1 MIKNIVFDMGNVLI
15 EWNPVKIISRFVEDA
30 RDVAAINAALF
41 SNPDWAKL
49 DEGTVTEEDILNG
62 AKAAL
67 PERLHDD
74 LEEVMDNWHY
84 CMPVI
89 VENNDLVK
97 HLKDS
102 GYGVYLLSNANKR
115 FHSYNREC
123 VPCLKFMDGCMISA
137 DEKCTKPSSEIYEK
151 FFKKF
156 DLNPEE
162 CLFIDDLSQNCEGAR
177 NAGMKT
183 FCYDGNYDNLV
194 EFLKENG
201 VEIKE

>member
-84 CMPVI
+84 
-89 VENNDLVK
+89 
-97 HLKDS
+97 
-102 GYGVYLLSNANKR
+102 
-115 FHSYNREC
+115 
-123 VPCLKFMDGCMISA
+123 
-137 DEKCTKPSSEIYEK
+137 
-151 FFKKF
+151 
-156 DLNPEE
+156 
-162 CLFIDDLSQNCEGAR
+162 
-177 NAGMKT
+177 
-183 FCYDGNYDNLV
+183 
-194 EFLKENG
+194 
-201 VEIKE
+201 